1 MTTRRE
7 YVQSNKIHVFPYSC
21 AKDPSVYYSKHI
33 YTEDKHIM
41 WTGSWVYALL
51 ITACWLKVIP
61 IVHAQDFSLVDTYF
75 AKSSVHTLFNA
86 NYSDVFIW
94 QASSV
99 WMLLPDVFIMVNYR
113 MHVIQVVDTTTE
125 QVAMLAGKY
134 GTASTRDA
142 ASGIDATFQYPFS
155 ISAPDIKPAPYFIVT
170 EGGPSTCLRRI
181 EAQAPF
187 AVSTL
192 ICGNTS
198 DALGDPR
205 DVAILPNGDM
215 FIANGLYSNILFYS
229 QRQDVL
235 QVYAGSP
242 TWDVGFVDGPGLDQA
257 LFNQTVSIVYHS
269 GLLYVSDFG
278 NHAVRTVSTSYKDSR
293 NVPRVVSTLIGSNT
307 RMPGLLDGAFSSAKL
322 CFPRALRK
330 VHAQYMVI
338 ADSGNGAIRLLDLA
352 QSKTYSIV
360 ASVLTS
366 NVDGLFYNA
375 SAASIWGIHG
385 ILNPAK
391 GEGILFFTEMDTNR
405 IRAVCL
411 TNYTYY
417 TCNLPNYSM
426 TNTWNFENGQD
437 ALWLLQQRQTS
448 AILVA
453 PVQEEDF
460 TLEDEIFLYGPRN
473 ITSTTPIFFNSS
485 TSTPLNITT
494 PAPVG
499 SLLLQQGRLT
509 RVPIPTDIEWIMD
522 ANPTFVHYNVSYNNG
537 TMTSGLYRS
546 IQHIFDIEI
555 CCSNEN
561 IRLVP
566 KQDPLA
572 LLPVV
577 ASSASYFAT
586 INLTSED
593 NALKV
598 YLVQVDGA
606 FILVTKEIWS
616 LYNISINIVGNNTC
630 NASIHVTEEGRVNIL
645 QVQDAGSV
653 SIQARVIGFTDQT
666 YTEVVQVQSTPVLV
680 KSVVSRSMHLQSQSL
695 LEQALPLPLQ
705 VQSGRQIRSIHCSQ
719 AVYEMVVIAVN
730 FMDSEHFLHR
740 IHTSVYGNAI
750 QASANLIGLRHTG
763 TSVAQ
768 SYRNASIFYG
778 ITTGS
783 STIIAELLP
792 KYSAYH
798 QVEVTSDIEQA
809 IYLKVPAVMTDVGID
824 NAVLEGPKG
833 WVANTSLDHFIYAS
847 FLVQESQVQWSTS
860 NNNSL
865 FVMRDWMQYYNHIE
879 QSSILMK
886 EFLSLRSSNPS
897 KIDVDSNRS
906 NALILKTNTIIPV
919 TIEVNP
925 RSMVGGTCV
934 LLQSNTVSFG
944 QQVQVQGNI
953 LLTEDG
959 DFDLGIVEN
968 KSQPLP
974 IINVAQNSIFV
985 LPVYSQLTEAN
996 ALLKALDVSIVW
1008 SNTTVLKALACAK
1021 GPQAPL
1027 FFVCKISSGKV
1038 RIISLDAGSS
1048 VAGKNLHVAS
1058 IMLQITPHLKNNLS
1072 ITEPQE
1078 IPLEGRRYFFQ
1089 VSPGGNIPCASGWA
1103 MEQGTG
1109 KPFCSFQAANG
1120 LSIAWVFSQGSSDLQ
1135 NRRTRLAPSWALQAS
1150 ILQATHLLQTKSS
1163 KTSNYV
1169 LPLWYAFKKTNKL
1182 TNRLKNIFYGKNSI
1196 MAKEVEFAMLE
1207 NKWAASSSSTS
1218 SSTLSLFGFLSH
1230 RKTGR
1235 KLLQFFL
1242 NPTNIHFTAPNF
1254 AFSLAYL
1261 YSQQGGVLGDV
1272 NQDSSFDIVDVLMS
1286 QEYHFF
1292 SSPSNTTTTTTTA
1305 NMTNSLGVGY
1315 SSSPIPRSAL
1325 TPRHIQHLFPIGSN
1339 IPTREFLHLLY
1350 ALAEKQVFLTQV
1362 NFTSSI
1368 NYLHLAVQLQ
1378 NTTTKSRVIFVI
1390 NTWQWW
1396 MFHTRVADIDMYFDD
1411 NNGLLFLVASSSAA
1425 AAANWKQVLVA
1436 TSPDNE
1442 WKALDLITSFPL
1454 SVEYKIGLHHIHN
1467 YLSEDNVPMAFVV
1480 ESEMNETY
1488 PENFATYI
1496 TLSNDSI
1503 AHPYAKVNL
1512 TATSVCGEA
1521 YGNFSLFMTDK
1532 PSTSTPFLPIFSES
1546 NLDIEPTVVSMN
1558 DTIWYS
1564 KDERQQG
1571 FYEAYL
1577 EGTVQLILVSKVV
1590 LSQASAHASFLS
1602 LQQMHAFA
1610 RWDTWLFLPFQ
1621 CLPLNSIYRLPTT
1634 HAHVSNIKALDDASY
1649 AVNISFHVGMK
1660 ASDLYQ
1666 TKNILLDIGISNKTA
1681 QILQRME
1688 HGFESLFGT
1697 LWNLDASQVE
1707 IFIHHW
1713 GIRNHQLNLTASGN
1727 NNATLQQSPLFRPS
1741 QSGIM
1746 ANNKYLMMD
1755 GQDSIF
1761 KSNSTFSPPPPSTSP
1776 VFSQAT
1782 RQYVSTTTLTAA
1794 SVFLFSASLASCMLN
1809 LYA

>member
-1 MTTRRE
+1 
-7 YVQSNKIHVFPYSC
+7 
-21 AKDPSVYYSKHI
+21 
-33 YTEDKHIM
+33 M

-61 IVHAQDFSLVDTYF
+61 IVHAQDFSMMDTYF

-125 QVAMLAGKY
+125 QVAILAGKY
-134 GTASTRDA
+134 GAASTRDA

-170 EGGPSTCLRRI
+170 EGGPSTCVRRI
-181 EAQAPF
+181 EAQVPF

-229 QRQDVL
+229 QRQGVL

-426 TNTWNFENGQD
+426 TNTWDFENGQD
-437 ALWLLQQRQTS
+437 ALRLLQQRQTS

-473 ITSTTPIFFNSS
+473 ITSTTPIFFTSS
-485 TSTPLNITT
+485 TSTLLNITT

-616 LYNISINIVGNNTC
+616 LYNISIHIVGNNTC

-705 VQSGRQIRSIHCSQ
+705 VQNGRQIRSIHCSQ

-833 WVANTSLDHFIYAS
+833 WVANMSLDHFIYAS

-886 EFLSLRSSNPS
+886 EFLSLRSSDPS
-897 KIDVDSNRS
+897 KIDVASNGT
-906 NALILKTNTIIPV
+906 NALILKANTIIPI

-925 RSMVGGTCV
+925 RSMVGDTCV

-959 DFDLGIVEN
+959 DFDLGVVEN

-1021 GPQAPL
+1021 GSQAPL

-1058 IMLQITPHLKNNLS
+1058 ILLQITPPNLKNNVS
-1072 ITEPQE
+1072 IIEPQE

-1089 VSPGGNIPCASGWA
+1089 VSPGGNVPCTSGWSV
-1103 MEQGTG
+1103 EQGTG
-1109 KPFCSFQAANG
+1109 KHFCGFQAAHG
-1120 LSIAWVFSQGSSDLQ
+1120 LSIAWVSQANSNLQ
-1135 NRRTRLAPSWALQAS
+1135 NRRTQLASFWTLRAS
-1150 ILQATHLLQTKSS
+1150 MQATSLLLPTK
-1163 KTSNYV
+1163 TARPSNYV
-1169 LPLWYAFKKTNKL
+1169 VPLWYPFKKANKL
-1182 TNRLKNIFYGKNSI
+1182 TSRLKSIFYGKNSI
-1196 MAKEVEFAMLE
+1196 TAKEMEFTMLE
-1207 NKWAASSSSTS
+1207 NKWAASRSSRSSTSSSSSTS
-1218 SSTLSLFGFLSH
+1218 SLLGFLSRGKTG

-1242 NPTNIHFTAPNF
+1242 NPTNIQFTAPNF

-1272 NQDSSFDIVDVLMS
+1272 NQDNSFDIIDVLIS
-1286 QEYHFF
+1286 QEYHFV
-1292 SSPSNTTTTTTTA
+1292 SPLSNTTTT
-1305 NMTNSLGVGY
+1305 NMTNRLGVGY
-1315 SSSPIPRSAL
+1315 SPSPILRSAL
-1325 TPRHIQHLFPIGSN
+1325 TPRHMQHLFPIGSN

-1362 NFTSSI
+1362 NFTSGI
-1368 NYLHLAVQLQ
+1368 NYFHLAVQLQ
-1378 NTTTKSRVIFVI
+1378 NTTTNTSSSTSRVIFVI

-1411 NNGLLFLVASSSAA
+1411 NNGLLFLVAAA
-1425 AAANWKQVLVA
+1425 SVTWKEVLVA
-1436 TSPDNE
+1436 TSPDE
-1442 WKALDLITSFPL
+1442 AWKTLDLITSFPL
-1454 SVEYKIGLHHIHN
+1454 SVEYKIGLHHIHS
-1467 YLSEDNVPMAFVV
+1467 YLSEDNVPVAFVV
-1480 ESEMNETY
+1480 ESEVNETY
-1488 PENFATYI
+1488 PENLATYI
-1496 TLSNDSI
+1496 TLSNGSI
-1503 AHPYAKVNL
+1503 SFPYAQVNL
-1512 TATSVCGEA
+1512 TATSVCHEA
-1521 YGNFSLFMTDK
+1521 YGNFSFMAEK
-1532 PSTSTPFLPIFSES
+1532 PASTQLLHMLSES
-1546 NLDIEPTVVSMN
+1546 NLDIQPTVVFMN

-1564 KDERQQG
+1564 KNERQQG

-1577 EGTVQLILVSKVV
+1577 EGTVQLILVSKG
-1590 LSQASAHASFLS
+1590 SQSSSPSYSASFLS
-1602 LQQMHAFA
+1602 LQQIHAFA

-1634 HAHVSNIKALDDASY
+1634 NAHVGNVQMVDNAYY
-1649 AVNISFHVGMK
+1649 AVNISFHVGMQ
-1660 ASDLYQ
+1660 APQALQ
-1666 TKNILLDIGISNKTA
+1666 AKNILLEIGNPNRTT
-1681 QILQRME
+1681 QILQHIE
-1688 HGFESLFGT
+1688 YGFESLFGT
-1697 LWNLDASQVE
+1697 LWNLDASRVE
-1707 IFIHHW
+1707 LFIHQW
-1713 GIRNHQLNLTASGN
+1713 GIRNHQLDLATSGS
-1727 NNATLQQSPLFRPS
+1727 NNASLQQPPLFWPS

-1755 GQDSIF
+1755 GKDNIF
-1761 KSNSTFSPPPPSTSP
+1761 KFNGTFSPPPPSSTP
-1776 VFSQAT
+1776 VFSQSA
-1782 RQYVSTTTLTAA
+1782 RQYVATTATSL
-1794 SVFLFSASLASCMLN
+1794 FLFSASLACMLI
-1809 LYA
+1809 Y